1 MGERQ
6 ANDPCPSRPALPAGS
21 AGALAQPLRPVQIGR
36 FAQFIDL
43 GGMTRDG
50 DAARFRYLLVVAED
64 FEAGGEQ
71 FWGGWSSMTI
81 DCKARTADLTGFQS
95 VRVDGSEGP
104 KTVDGQPGWPIA
116 AGSLEAALAVVACDG
131 GRPVDR
137 ADTASVT
144 EAVRPGRQWLVEA
157 P

>member
-1 MGERQ
+1 MIRVL
-6 ANDPCPSRPALPAGS
+6 ALLLSLSVPAS
-21 AGALAQPLRPVQIGR
+21 ALAQPLRPVQLGR
-36 FAQFIDL
+36 FAEFLDL
-43 GGMTRDG
+43 GSVTRDG
-50 DAARFRYLLVVAED
+50 DAASFRYLMVVAED

-95 VRVDGSEGP
+95 VRVGGTEGP

-116 AGSLEAALAVVACDG
+116 PASLEAALADVACEEK
-131 GRPVDR
+131 RPLEKPD
-137 ADTASVT
+137 AGSAA
-144 EAVRPGRQWLVEA
+144 EAVRFGRAWLEDASA